1 MIACPIGLST
11 GCFYKQSIFEV
22 LEPIRASGFT
32 SLEITASP
40 SHLDFHD
47 LPTVREA
54 AARIIESG
62 LEVYSYHAP
71 FGLRLDI
78 TSTDDLLREASVEEV
93 LFSMEA
99 AVTLGARYF
108 TLHPGPDSDHDVS
121 REEIERRRQNALA
134 SLERVAARCRERGIE
149 LLLENMLPHQ
159 LFGRISD
166 LLWFR
171 EMTAG
176 GSIGICFDTGHAN
189 LAGDVYMTA
198 RRMAEH
204 VRVIHAHDNLYADD
218 HLPPGRGRIDWRRLV
233 EILVASG
240 FDGMITLELSGE
252 HNGDPLSFLEEAQRA
267 RELLHELFLQLA

>member
-1 MIACPIGLST
+1 MIAYPIGLST
-11 GCFYKQSIFEV
+11 GCFYKQSIFEIV
-22 LEPIRASGFT
+22 DPIRASGFT

-47 LPTVREA
+47 LPRVRRA
-54 AARIIESG
+54 ATRIIELG

-71 FGLRLDI
+71 FGLHLDF
-78 TSTDDLLREASVEEV
+78 TSTDDLLREASVEEI

-99 AVTLGARYF
+99 AATLGARYF
-108 TLHPGPDSDHDVS
+108 TLHPGPDSDHDAA
-121 REEIERRRQNALA
+121 RTEIERRRENAVA
-134 SLERVAARCRERGIE
+134 SLNRVAARGRERGLE

-171 EMTAG
+171 EMIAG
-176 GSIGICFDTGHAN
+176 DNIGLCFDTGHAN
-189 LAGDVYMTA
+189 LAGDVYTTA
-198 RRMAEH
+198 HRMAEH
-204 VRVIHAHDNLYADD
+204 VRIIHAHDNLHADD

-252 HNGDPLSFLEEAQRA
+252 HNGAPAFLLEEARRA
-267 RELLHELFLQLA
+267 RELLQELFLQVA